1 MSPCEPARPTC
12 SLRAPGF
19 AIAGTSLH
27 QTPDPLGDAPVR
39 RSVGYASANK
49 LNLESVSAGM
59 ARTSYPAARI
69 ASKSEWACL
78 PAGPLERH
86 VMEGGPEGVK
96 RRGPLPDLQKG
107 LATFNGRVII
117 RGSLCLLISRMLL
130 SRKGC
135 RALCKTSSRSGFHA
149 QPPMRT
155 SPTPS
160 RSTACA
166 PANLPWQDH

>member
-27 QTPDPLGDAPVR
+27 QTPDPRGDAPVR